1 MNLNTILKK
10 SWQMLWNYKALW
22 LFGAILALV
31 GANTI
36 SLSFWPEWLN
46 NDWENN
52 NQWTKIKLSE
62 ATTLRI
68 PGADMT
74 IDLTAPGGVR
84 IIPPEGIT
92 WREFINLVEELD
104 QEASINLW
112 PILIESAVILGIL
125 LLLGMFARYITE
137 TALIR
142 MVDETEGTG
151 RRLSLW
157 EGFRRGFSFRAGR
170 LFLLDLAISL
180 LAALVFILVFGLA
193 IAPLLL
199 AIGSREAI
207 LITIGVGTFGLLV
220 LVSFLLL
227 AISAVLSLVLQPI
240 RRACVLEQQSLL
252 VSIRQGVMLA
262 KHHLKDVG
270 SLWLVW
276 MSLRLIW
283 VFLIVPVIILFIPFL
298 LLTIPLGALL
308 GGGSAALVAGITA
321 LFMDGYTPWIMGAL
335 AGLPIFIVVMISPIL
350 FVSGLVEVY
359 MSSIW
364 TLAYRDLKVMEHQVQ
379 EPVPQAQVLPAHGSA
394 D

>member
-1 MNLNTILKK
+1 MNLNIILKK
-10 SWQMLWNYKALW
+10 AWHMLWNYKALW

-84 IIPPEGIT
+84 IITPEGIT
-92 WREFINLVEELD
+92 WREFTKLVEELD

-112 PILIESAVILGIL
+112 PILIESVIILAGL
-125 LLLGMFARYITE
+125 LLLGLIARYIVE

-157 EGFRRGFSFRAGR
+157 GGFRRGFSFRAGR
-170 LFLLDLAISL
+170 LFLLDLVISL
-180 LAALVFILVFGLA
+180 LAALVFFLVFGLA

-220 LVSFLLL
+220 LVAFLWL
-227 AISAVLSLVLQPI
+227 AIGAVLSLVLQPI
-240 RRACVLEQQSLL
+240 RRACVLEKQSLL
-252 VSIRQGVMLA
+252 VSIRQGVMLT

-270 SLWLVW
+270 PLWLVW
-276 MSLRLIW
+276 MGLRLIW
-283 VFLIVPVIILFIPFL
+283 IFLIVPVLILFIPFL

-364 TLAYRDLKVMEHQVQ
+364 TLAYRDLKVMERQVQ
-379 EPVPQAQVLPAHGSA
+379 EPIPQAQVLPAHGSA

>member
-227 AISAVLSLVLQPI
+227 AIGAVLSLVLQPI

-252 VSIRQGVMLA
+252 ASIRQGVMLA
-262 KHHLKDVG
+262 KHHMKDVG

-308 GGGSAALVAGITA
+308 GGGPAALVAGITA

-379 EPVPQAQVLPAHGSA
+379 EPIPQAQVLPARGSA

>member
-31 GANTI
+31 GTNTI

-84 IIPPEGIT
+84 IIPPDGIT
-92 WREFINLVEELD
+92 WREFTKLVEELD

>member
-180 LAALVFILVFGLA
+180 LAALVFFLVFGLT

-227 AISAVLSLVLQPI
+227 AIGAVLSLVLQPI

>member
-31 GANTI
+31 GTNTI

-84 IIPPEGIT
+84 IIPPDGIT
-92 WREFINLVEELD
+92 WREFTKLVEELD

-125 LLLGMFARYITE
+125 LLLGVFARYVTE

-142 MVDETEGTG
+142 MVDETEGTN
-151 RRLSLW
+151 RHLSVW

-220 LVSFLLL
+220 LVFFLWL
-227 AISAVLSLVLQPI
+227 AISAVLSLVLQPV

-276 MSLRLIW
+276 MGLRLIW

-321 LFMDGYTPWIMGAL
+321 LFLEGYTPWIMGAL

-350 FVSGLVEVY
+350 FVTGLVEVY

-364 TLAYRDLKVMEHQVQ
+364 TLAYRDLKAMELAVKA
-379 EPVPQAQVLPAHGSA
+379 PVAQAARSIAHGMV